1 MIYYVIYFILSVLVL
16 IAVGAKGKKQTAI
29 EIIATVIVVLFQGLR
44 WENGTDWDSYYGMFM
59 YPTEPIFYREYGWWL
74 LNYIVRQLSQE
85 SYNAMLIVQCTLNVW
100 LSIRFARYAGV
111 NNVTSVI
118 FGCFAGS
125 IFPVRFNLSSGIVV
139 LGFKHIIDRNFK
151 KYLLYVLAASTI
163 HMASLLTIP
172 FYFVPRR
179 KFTLGNMMMMY
190 FASILIGFA
199 SSSVVSFLDQINMLL
214 AIGNYDGDIQEKID
228 GYINGGI
235 AEYSVRSVT
244 SIILS
249 FCSGAVFI
257 WLYDYF
263 RKHYFSISTN
273 EHEAHQNNI
282 YQILLNLYVFGM
294 CFNRAVA
301 FAVPYLS
308 RIGILA
314 SAGAGTL
321 LLLGMERKFKKPSK
335 LRMAF
340 FIFILY
346 KLLLFMQTLHGQY
359 EDLFIPYHT
368 K

>member
-29 EIIATVIVVLFQGLR
+29 EIIAIMIVVLFQGLR

-59 YPTEPIFYREYGWWL
+59 YPSEPTYYKEYGWWL
-74 LNYIVRQLSQE
+74 FNDVVRQLSDE
-85 SYNAMLIVQCTLNVW
+85 NYNAMLIVQCALNVW

-125 IFPVRFNLSSGIVV
+125 IFPVRFNLSSGIVI
-139 LGFKHIIDRNFK
+139 LGFKHIVDQNFK
-151 KYLLYVLAASTI
+151 KYLLYILVASTI
-163 HMASLLTIP
+163 HMASLLMIP
-172 FYFVPRR
+172 FYFIPQR
-179 KFTLGNMMMMY
+179 KFSLSTMMIMY

-199 SSSVVSFLDQINMLL
+199 STSVVSFLDSINTLL
-214 AIGNYDGDIQEKID
+214 AIGSYDGDIQEKID
-228 GYINGGI
+228 GYMHGGI
-235 AEYSVRSVT
+235 AEYSVRSVS

-249 FCSGAVFI
+249 FCSGAFFI

-263 RKHYFSISTN
+263 RKNYFSNAATVQESY
-273 EHEAHQNNI
+273 QNNI
-282 YQILLNLYVFGM
+282 YQILLNLYIFGM
-294 CFNRAVA
+294 CFNRSVA
-301 FAVPYLS
+301 FAIPYLS

-314 SAGAGTL
+314 SAGAGTM
-321 LLLGMERKFKKPSK
+321 LLLGMEKKFKKPST
-335 LRMAF
+335 LRLVF
-340 FIFILY
+340 FVFLLY